1 MVIQK
6 KLKFFYSSSKAQI
19 IIIESDIDDVLQSI
33 YNKTITDI
41 QKSSG
46 KSSGWIIDSVIN
58 RAISI

>member
-46 KSSGWIIDSVIN
+46 KGSG
-58 RAISI
+58 

>member
-6 KLKFFYSSSKAQI
+6 ELIFFYSSSKAQI

-46 KSSGWIIDSVIN
+46 KGSGWIVDSVIN
-58 RAISI
+58 HVY